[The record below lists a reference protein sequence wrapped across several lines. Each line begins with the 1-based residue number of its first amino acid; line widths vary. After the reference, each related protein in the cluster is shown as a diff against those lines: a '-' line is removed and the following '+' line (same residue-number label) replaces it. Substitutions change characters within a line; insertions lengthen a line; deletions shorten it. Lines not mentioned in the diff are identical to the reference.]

1 MVSALGGTRTPNLLI
16 RSQMLYPLSYERRSD
31 QCTRGVGRA
40 GAPRSLMPVEHGT
53 TVWRD
58 TASAGVLAALE
69 PGVPSDLDRRPDVLV
84 VGGGVIGLAT
94 AALCMRAGLGR
105 VVLIERERL
114 AAGAS
119 GSAAALLTPEAHVWT
134 DPQAFVALARASL
147 QLLRALDDEW
157 DGAIGVETLDW
168 LVALPQAVPLD
179 AELGALVDV
188 LDPDRAHAVEPELG
202 DVPGALRIREQSRV
216 HPLRLAAAFAA
227 RVGAAATGVEMRGVT
242 TSGGRV
248 IAVRTSHGDIHPG
261 AVVFATGVAPK
272 LPELPEL
279 AVPQR
284 WVKGHLLAT
293 VPAPFRLRTAVAALE
308 GLVLQLAGGEI
319 VAGGTLD
326 EGDDGPAVRDDVI
339 AGIRKALAALL
350 PRTTDLE
357 VGHAWCCFRPT
368 TADEQPVID
377 RVPGIENAWVT
388 GGHFR
393 TGILMAAATGDVLAR
408 WIVTGRRPE
417 GVAPFGL
424 DRFDG

>member
-1 MVSALGGTRTPNLLI
+1 M
-16 RSQMLYPLSYERRSD
+16 
-31 QCTRGVGRA
+31 
-40 GAPRSLMPVEHGT
+40 EHGT

-58 TASAGVLAALE
+58 TAGAGVLAALE

-168 LVALPQAVPLD
+168 LVALPQALPLD
-179 AELGALVDV
+179 AELGAQVDV
-188 LDPDRAHAVEPELG
+188 LDPDGAHAVEPELG

-216 HPLRLAAAFAA
+216 HPLRLAVALAA
-227 RVGAAATGVEMRGVT
+227 RTGAVATGIEMRGVT
-242 TSGGRV
+242 AAGGRV
-248 IAVRTSHGDIHPG
+248 IAVSTSHGDLHPG

-272 LPELPEL
+272 LPEL

-326 EGDDGPAVRDDVI
+326 EGDDDPAVRDDVI
-339 AGIRKALAALL
+339 AGIRNACGPAAAHHRPRGRARLVLL
-350 PRTTDLE
+350 PPHHSRRTARHRPRPGHRE
-357 VGHAWCCFRPT
+357 RVGHRWALPYRHPHGGGDGRRART
-368 TADEQPVID
+368 LGRD
-377 RVPGIENAWVT
+377 RSPPGGRGAIRARALRRLKAVPGVT
-388 GGHFR
+388 LTVRARRVH
-393 TGILMAAATGDVLAR
+393 IPAACM
-408 WIVTGRRPE
+408 
-417 GVAPFGL
+417 
-424 DRFDG
+424 